1 MARLPELWL
10 QKAVSV
16 LENFPQG
23 CQEQLAWPSA
33 LQRKTIFHIPY
44 ISKRRKVLKKKIYIY
59 IFLQTLFSPFSMKKE
74 KGKEHKTSFTFLF
87 SFTVLQYPS
96 REQLF
101 LKFATPQDTIISQVT
116 VVWQQCFP
124 SLPELAHIKLDIS
137 SLCLQLLL
145 WPPNASFYFFFF
157 IIIILSL

>member
-1 MARLPELWL
+1 
-10 QKAVSV
+10 
-16 LENFPQG
+16 
-23 CQEQLAWPSA
+23 
-33 LQRKTIFHIPY
+33 
-44 ISKRRKVLKKKIYIY
+44 
-59 IFLQTLFSPFSMKKE
+59 MKKE

-157 IIIILSL
+157 YYYYSQSLNLFVWLASFHMSCIGLMNMDQVISSGVRIYKAYVYINELSVQCGWWCTLKGTKVEHEY

>member
-1 MARLPELWL
+1 
-10 QKAVSV
+10 
-16 LENFPQG
+16 
-23 CQEQLAWPSA
+23 
-33 LQRKTIFHIPY
+33 
-44 ISKRRKVLKKKIYIY
+44 
-59 IFLQTLFSPFSMKKE
+59 MKKE

-137 SLCLQLLL
+137 SCLQLLL
-145 WPPNASFYFFFF
+145 WPPNASFYFF
-157 IIIILSL
+157 